1 MSDSKYVFEANDGSF
16 QTEVSEHG
24 GPVLVD
30 FWAEW
35 CGPCKALSPVID
47 DLADEYQDKIK
58 VVKVNVDD
66 SPNIAQKLNV
76 RGIPT
81 LILFKNGEAVDQLVG
96 NQPKDSIKTAIDKVL
111 S

>member
-1 MSDSKYVFEANDGSF
+1 MSESQYVFEANDDSF
-16 QTEVSEHG
+16 DSEVANHS

-47 DLADEYQDKIK
+47 DIANEYQNKIK

-81 LILFKNGEAVDQLVG
+81 LIFFKDGNPAEQLVG
-96 NQPKDSIKTAIDKVL
+96 NQPKDTIKGAIDKVL
-111 S
+111 G